1 MNVLTDTWRGLVQ
14 RRLLPVALLL
24 VAAAAAVPFLL
35 AKDEPAAPPA
45 PVAVASTS
53 GSDVAK
59 PIVAVASSQQ
69 REIGRGTVIGS
80 RKNPFRPAVGA
91 KKGTAS
97 SASDTATSGTAKT
110 QGGTGTKPGG
120 TVIVPGTGVG
130 VSPGKRKAY
139 ELYTIKVRFG
149 ESSSDDLGVRN
160 LRRLKALPS
169 VAEPVLI
176 YLGLLSDAKTAV
188 FMVESGVVVQGDGVC
203 KPSPDNC
210 QTLHLKE
217 GETEFLDV
225 LGEGDTEGATGG
237 KQYQLDLVK
246 IRRAKTS
253 SASAARRAY
262 TAEASGGRKALRSR
276 MGRVGRYRYDAE
288 SGTLKRIGTK
298 AWKAQVARAAAR

>member
-35 AKDEPAAPPA
+35 AKDEPAVPPA
-45 PVAVASTS
+45 PVAVASSS
-53 GSDVAK
+53 GPDVAK

-91 KKGTAS
+91 KKGKPV
-97 SASDTATSGTAKT
+97 SASDTATSGTVKT
-110 QGGTGTKPGG
+110 PGGTGTTPGG
-120 TVIVPGTGVG
+120 TVTLPGTRVG

-149 ESSSDDLGVRN
+149 ESSSQDLGVRN

-210 QTLHLKE
+210 QTLHLKV
-217 GETEFLDV
+217 GETAFFDLADEA
-225 LGEGDTEGATGG
+225 GNIA
-237 KQYQLDLVK
+237 QYQLDILRVARK
-246 IRRAKTS
+246 KTTD
-253 SASAARRAY
+253 ARAARRSRYA
-262 TAEASGGRKALRSR
+262 TAKGGREALRSR
-276 MGRVGRYRYDAE
+276 VSRVSGHRYDP
-288 SGTLKRIGTK
+288 STGTVKDTTE
-298 AWKAQVARAAAR
+298 